1 MKLTFIGAAREV
13 TGSCTLL
20 EVNGKR
26 ILVDCGLEQGPDL
39 YENCELPAE
48 PAEIDAV
55 CLTHAHIDHS
65 GKLPFLHA
73 GGFRGDIHCTGATEK
88 LCRIMLLDSAHI
100 QESEAAWRNRR
111 AKRSGGTGYTPLY
124 TVADAEKTLGCFVSH
139 GYDEEVTLFEGV
151 SVRFLEAG
159 HLLGSASLYFTLT
172 ENGVTRTLLFSGDL
186 GNRGRPLIREA
197 AHAPKADYAVI
208 ESTYGDRL
216 HEKTRDYVS
225 QLTDILRDAF
235 ARGGSVIVPA
245 FAVGRTQELLYLI
258 RIIKERGLLK
268 GYGDFP
274 VYVDSPLAVE
284 ATEIYGPDTAE
295 YYDAEAAALVAQGI
309 NPIGFSSLRLSVTA
323 SDSKAINEDRGRK
336 VILSA
341 SGMCE
346 AGRIRH
352 HLKHNLWRP
361 ENTVLFVGYQSEGT
375 LGRKLL
381 DGADTVSLFGE
392 DVVVSAHIASMDGF
406 SSHADRDMLLDW
418 LRYPAPGTLFVNH
431 GEDTVAVAF
440 ADLAAKTLSCRAEAP
455 MSGDTFDLIEN
466 EYSEK
471 AVVRRAVSKKQ
482 ASAARARTVY
492 ERLVASGKRLMK
504 VIEDCRG
511 GANRELGEFADRI
524 DALSEKYKRK

>member
-39 YENCELPAE
+39 YENCSIPAE
-48 PAEIDAV
+48 PGEIDAV

-65 GKLPFLHA
+65 GKLPFLVA

-111 AKRSGGTGYTPLY
+111 AKRSGGEGYTPLY
-124 TVADAEKTLGCFVSH
+124 TVADAEKTLKQFIPHV
-139 GYDEEVTLFEGV
+139 YEEEIQLFEGV
-151 SVRFLEAG
+151 TVRFLEAG

-172 ENGVTRTLLFSGDL
+172 ENGVTKTLLFSGDL
-186 GNRGRPLIREA
+186 GNTGRPLIREKA
-197 AHAPKADYAVI
+197 RCPKADYAVI

-216 HEKTRDYVS
+216 HEKTRDYVD
-225 QLTDILRDAF
+225 QLADILRDAF
-235 ARGGSVIVPA
+235 SRGGSVIVPA

-258 RIIKERGLLK
+258 RIIKERDLLK
-268 GYGDFP
+268 GYSNFP

-284 ATEIYGPDTAE
+284 ATHIYGPDTAE
-295 YYDAEAAALVAQGI
+295 YYDEEAAALVEKGI
-309 NPIGFSSLRLSVTA
+309 NPIGFDSLRLSVSA
-323 SDSKAINEDRGRK
+323 ADSKAINEDRSRK

-375 LGRKLL
+375 LGRKLI
-381 DGADTVSLFGE
+381 DGADQVQLFGE
-392 DVVVSAHIASMDGF
+392 DVVVSAKIAEMDGF

-418 LRYPAPGTLFVNH
+418 LKSPAPGTLFVNH
-431 GEDTVAVAF
+431 GEETAAVAF
-440 ADLAAKTLSCRAEAP
+440 ADLAAATYGCRAEAP
-455 MSGDTFDLIEN
+455 MSGDTFDLLLN
-466 EYSEK
+466 EFTEK
-471 AVVRRAVSKKQ
+471 AIVRRTVPKRK
-482 ASAARARTVY
+482 ASADKARTVY
-492 ERLVASGKRLMK
+492 ERLVAAGKKLLK

-511 GANRELGEFADRI
+511 AANGE
-524 DALSEKYKRK
+524 LSEFTEEIEKLCRKHER